1 MSQTALEKINLAN
14 LGIPQDTIKRIM
26 NEAIW
31 AWYEENQDD
40 VIFEK
45 KVFFFSIKLRVRDL
59 RFLIERIA
67 GLQRPTR

>member
-14 LGIPQDTIKRIM
+14 LGVSQDTIRRIM

-40 VIFEK
+40 VVFEK
-45 KVFFFSIKLRVRDL
+45 KVWFFNVKLRVRDL

-67 GLQRPTR
+67 GPAR